1 MTNEAGWDR
10 NATWPRNALPFN
22 TANTD
27 CAAKDRRRSVR
38 GITISNP
45 WLVIIDHQMVVTS
58 QVLIEVPMPIRT
70 PRLTIRP
77 KEIGDGAITSA
88 AVTETWEELN
98 RWMRWAENRD
108 AFTAEL
114 LEIRNRQV
122 MASFLLRETIELIGI
137 ETQTGKAIVW
147 CGFHDID
154 WKARQC
160 DTGYWVR
167 KSARRQ
173 GIATETANAMLRYAF
188 SALGMQRVGLTHSG
202 GNEPSRR
209 IAEKLGFNFEG
220 IQRRANMLPSGKC
233 ADRCCYARFGLAD
246 LPHLEVSW

>member
-1 MTNEAGWDR
+1 MA
-10 NATWPRNALPFN
+10 
-22 TANTD
+22 
-27 CAAKDRRRSVR
+27 
-38 GITISNP
+38 
-45 WLVIIDHQMVVTS
+45 VTS

-77 KEIGDGAITSA
+77 KEVGDGAITSV
-88 AVTETWEELN
+88 AVAETWEALN
-98 RWMRWAENRD
+98 RWMRWAEDRD
-108 AFTAEL
+108 AFTAEF

-122 MASFLLRETIELIGI
+122 MASFLLREAIELIGI
-137 ETQTGKAIVW
+137 ETHTGKAVVW

-167 KSARRQ
+167 KSAQRQ
-173 GIATETANAMLRYAF
+173 GIATEAANAMIRYAF
-188 SALGMQRVGLTHSG
+188 GALGMQRLALTHSE

-220 IQRRANMLPSGKC
+220 IQRRANPLPSGKC
-233 ADRCCYARFGLAD
+233 VDRYCYARFDLAGLPPLD
-246 LPHLEVSW
+246 VSWGGRQIKADG